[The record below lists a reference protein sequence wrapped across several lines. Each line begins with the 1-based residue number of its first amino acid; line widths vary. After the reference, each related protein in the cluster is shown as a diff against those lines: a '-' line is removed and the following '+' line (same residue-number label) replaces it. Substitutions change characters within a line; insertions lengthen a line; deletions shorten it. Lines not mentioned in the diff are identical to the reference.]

1 MAEAVF
7 KKVVNDQGL
16 SSKFNHVDSC
26 GTANYHVGDHL
37 TRAPFQLAKS
47 MEYPFHTLGDRFI
60 FFLLSF
66 FLRNSKCPVF
76 LQLSKADFEKYDFIF
91 GMDEENI
98 QNIERVRPSASKAV
112 GKGFPS
118 QSLTSSSS

>member
-1 MAEAVF
+1 MTKAYLPSSTTSIAVARRTTM
-7 KKVVNDQGL
+7 L
-16 SSKFNHVDSC
+16 EI
-26 GTANYHVGDHL
+26 TL